1 MSVLK
6 TRSRVV
12 YFRVS
17 EDEFNNFLK
26 MCHAAKARS
35 LSDLA
40 RSALQRMLREQ
51 EESETLA
58 DRLKTFDELISR
70 VNEKL
75 TEMGELLRT
84 NSQGRS
90 AGQ

>member
-6 TRSRVV
+6 ARSRVV

-17 EDEFNNFLK
+17 EDEFDEFLK
-26 MCHAAKARS
+26 VCHAAKARS

-40 RSALQRMLREQ
+40 RSAMQRMVREQ
-51 EESETLA
+51 AEGEMLT

-75 TEMGELLRT
+75 TEMSELVRAHK
-84 NSQGRS
+84 QE
-90 AGQ
+90 QV

>member
-6 TRSRVV
+6 ARSRVV

-17 EDEFNNFLK
+17 EDEFNDFLK

-35 LSDLA
+35 PSDLA
-40 RSALQRMLREQ
+40 RSALQRMLK
-51 EESETLA
+51 EEEDRGMLA
-58 DRLKTFDELISR
+58 DRLKTFDELILR

-75 TEMGELLRT
+75 TEMGELLRA